1 MLGVLL
7 NLILGLSR
15 LLLAMG
21 LRLDM
26 PRVLGGLNPSGTT
39 PDVAVVAVEVAIALL
54 ILVGDVKT
62 TWSFSAFNVLI
73 YYAITNFA
81 ALQLSPSESRAV
93 SFFVGA
99 VPRVPAQRSETLI

>member
-21 LRLDM
+21 RRLDM
-26 PRVLGGLNPSGTT
+26 PRVLAQLNPYGTT
-39 PDVAVVAVEVAIALL
+39 PCVAVVAVEVAIALL
-54 ILVGDVKT
+54 ILIGDVKT

-81 ALQLSPSESRAV
+81 ALQLSPSESRAD